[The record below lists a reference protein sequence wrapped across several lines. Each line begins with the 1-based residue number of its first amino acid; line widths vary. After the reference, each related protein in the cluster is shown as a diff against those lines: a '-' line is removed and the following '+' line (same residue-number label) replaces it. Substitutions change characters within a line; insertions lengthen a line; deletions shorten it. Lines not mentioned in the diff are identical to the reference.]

1 MNLLNFIASLDI
13 SNQKAVMYLSSES
26 QTQNQKT
33 KSQMMVSLGE
43 SKESNTEKIWE
54 EPGFFKDQRVDLT
67 IPKANFPENTLVYV
81 NQGSI
86 SQMKDGEAIYLE
98 YVVLG
103 QIMPVANPDPTID
116 LENYE
121 FKENEC
127 LLYVPLYNTENG
139 LFCGLG
145 KRPRYITLRGDKSET
160 FYSYGYDSER
170 SKLLYCSF
178 KQPIPNIFQYTSF
191 KKHRQYLLNEK
202 STDRLTSSLFLFLS
216 SMLDRKEEFLQY
228 KKSVNLHPIDA
239 LYDDLKTLN
248 SNKDFNPA
256 HLDFPTRGSITPL
269 FYAYMKKVAE
279 TSNNNLVRNSNAF
292 LASGGKVD
300 STSKFEWVD
309 SSLEETKEKFQM
321 SY

>member
-1 MNLLNFIASLDI
+1 MF
-13 SNQKAVMYLSSES
+13 LSSE
-26 QTQNQKT
+26 TQNQNPKT
-33 KSQMMVSLGE
+33 NSQMMVSLGE

-67 IPKANFPENTLVYV
+67 IPKANFPENTLVSV

-86 SQMKDGEAIYLE
+86 SQMKDEEAIYLE

-103 QIMPVANPDPTID
+103 QIMPVANPDPAID
-116 LENYE
+116 FDTYE

-127 LLYVPLYNTENG
+127 LLYAPLYNKENG
-139 LFCGLG
+139 LFRGLA
-145 KRPRYITLRGDKSET
+145 KRLGYITLRGDKIET
-160 FYSYGYDSER
+160 FYSYGFDSER

-178 KQPIPNIFQYTSF
+178 KQPIPNIFQCISF

-202 STDRLTSSLFLFLS
+202 ATDRLASSLFLFLS
-216 SMLDRKEEFLQY
+216 SRLDRKEEFLQY

-239 LYDDLKTLN
+239 LYNDLKQLN

-256 HLDFPTRGSITPL
+256 HLEFPTRASVTPL
-269 FYAYMKKVAE
+269 FYAYMKKIAE
-279 TSNNNLVRNSNAF
+279 TSNNDLVRNSSAF
-292 LASGGKVD
+292 VAANGKVD
-300 STSKFEWVD
+300 STSKFEWID

>member
-1 MNLLNFIASLDI
+1 
-13 SNQKAVMYLSSES
+13 
-26 QTQNQKT
+26 
-33 KSQMMVSLGE
+33 MMVSLGE
-43 SKESNTEKIWE
+43 VKESNTEKIWIE
-54 EPGFFKDQRVDLT
+54 SGFFQEQRIDLT

-81 NQGSI
+81 NQGTI
-86 SQMKDGEAIYLE
+86 SQVKEGEAIYLE

-103 QIMPVANPDPTID
+103 QIMPLANPDPSID
-116 LENYE
+116 LDKYE

-139 LFCGLG
+139 LFKGLA
-145 KRPRYITLRGDKSET
+145 KRVGYIKLRGDKNQT
-160 FYSYGYDSER
+160 FYSYGFDSER

-178 KQPIPNIFQYTSF
+178 KQPIPNIFQCTSF
-191 KKHRQYLLNEK
+191 KKHRQFLINEK
-202 STDRLTSSLFLFLS
+202 TTDRLASSLFLFLPS
-216 SMLDRKEEFLQY
+216 TLDRKEKILQY
-228 KKSVNLHPIDA
+228 KDSVNLHPIDA
-239 LYDDLKTLN
+239 SYDDLKTLN
-248 SNKDFNPA
+248 NDKDFNPVE
-256 HLDFPTRGSITPL
+256 LDFLTRSSILPL
-269 FYAYMKKVAE
+269 FYSYMKKVTE